1 MLRLMGLRK
10 TYPGFALSVSLEV
23 RSGQTL
29 ALLGP
34 SGSGKSTLLRLVAG
48 LEVPDAGQVWLDET
62 ELTPLAPEARRV
74 GFVFQDYAL
83 FPHLSVSENI
93 AFGLR
98 EARWDHARIR
108 ERVAELLDLTH
119 LTPHARKRP
128 DQLSGGERQR
138 VALARAL
145 APRPRVLLLDEPLG
159 ALDLKLRQE
168 LLLELREILHQTQVP
183 TIVVTHDQS
192 EAFAIAQRVVV
203 LKEGSIVQLGSP
215 EKLFNQPK
223 NRWVATFLGH
233 RNLLSAEQS
242 RQMGLPARPHLLPQE
257 ALTLGEGEEVWV
269 QERIF
274 KGFTV
279 ALELAWRGQKLYLE
293 GPELG
298 LYPGDMTR
306 IGVNWSK
313 VVVLEEEAPMR
324 EEDDPRHLANTPT
337 SSAN

>member
-1 MLRLMGLRK
+1 MLRLVGLSK

-23 RSGQTL
+23 PPGQTL

-48 LEVPDAGQVWLDET
+48 LEAPDSGQVWLNET
-62 ELTPLAPEARRV
+62 ELTPLPPEARRV

-98 EARWDHARIR
+98 EARWDNARVR
-108 ERVAELLDLTH
+108 ERVAELLELTH
-119 LTPHARKRP
+119 LSPHAHKRP

-145 APRPRVLLLDEPLG
+145 AHRPQVLLLDEPLG

-168 LLLELREILHQTQVP
+168 LLLELRAILRQTAVP
-183 TIVVTHDQS
+183 SIVVTHDQS
-192 EAFAIAQRVVV
+192 EAFVIAHQVTILR
-203 LKEGSIVQLGSP
+203 EGTLVQQGAP
-215 EKLFNQPK
+215 EQLFNRPK
-223 NRWVATFLGH
+223 NPWVATFLGH
-233 RNLLSAEQS
+233 RNVLTAEQS
-242 RQMGLPARPHLLPQE
+242 QHIGLPARPHLLPLE
-257 ALTLGEGEEVWV
+257 ALTLGEGEEARV

-279 ALELAWRGQKLYLE
+279 ALELAWRGQKLYWE
-293 GPELG
+293 GPEPG
-298 LYPGDMTR
+298 LYPGDTAR
-306 IGVNWSK
+306 VRVDWSK
-313 VVVLEEEAPMR
+313 VVALEEEGNEGEPWQPA
-324 EEDDPRHLANTPT
+324 DTVTP
-337 SSAN
+337 SARP

>member
-1 MLRLMGLRK
+1 MLRLCGLRK
-10 TYPGFALSVSLEV
+10 TYPGFSLSVSLEV
-23 RSGQTL
+23 RPGQTL

-48 LEVPDAGQVWLDET
+48 LEVPEAGQVWLHET
-62 ELTPLAPEARRV
+62 ELTPLAPEARRI

-98 EARWDHARIR
+98 EARWNEVGIR

-119 LTPHARKRP
+119 LTPHAHKRP
-128 DQLSGGERQR
+128 ELLSGGERQR

-145 APRPRVLLLDEPLG
+145 AHRPRALLLDEPLG

-168 LLLELREILHQTQVP
+168 LLLELRAILRQTAVP
-183 TIVVTHDQS
+183 SIVVTHDQS
-192 EAFAIAQRVVV
+192 EAFVLAQQVTILR
-203 LKEGSIVQLGSP
+203 EGAIVQQGAP
-215 EKLFNQPK
+215 EELFNRPK
-223 NRWVATFLGH
+223 NPWVATFLGH
-233 RNLLSAEQS
+233 HNILSAEQS

-257 ALTLGEGEEVWV
+257 ALTLGEGEEARV

-279 ALELAWRGQKLYLE
+279 ALELLWRGQKLYLE
-293 GPELG
+293 GPEPG
-298 LYPGDMTR
+298 LYPGDTTHVR
-306 IGVNWSK
+306 VDWSR
-313 VVVLEEEAPMR
+313 VVPLEDGPKAEARPPV
-324 EEDDPRHLANTPT
+324 DA
-337 SSAN
+337 SSSIQT